1 MFSIKDI
8 IEAQLNVAREEIA
21 ANMVAQNRKASG
33 NSINKMRVEATEI
46 SGKLIDGS
54 GYLFASEYGRRPNKS
69 QPGRPSR
76 AMVDSIERWTVIK
89 GIIAANGNQRSIA
102 YAIATKI
109 AKEGNL
115 LFREIEQGGPQSG
128 VITNAINQEWLNRT
142 AQLVS
147 EKFVTLIKSE
157 VVRNTNATVI

>member
-1 MFSIKDI
+1 MLSIKDI

-33 NSINKMRVEATEI
+33 NSIDKMRVEATEI

-69 QPGRPSR
+69 QPGRPSKQ
-76 AMVDSIERWTVIK
+76 MVDSIERWTVIK

-109 AKEGNL
+109 AKEGNVL
-115 LFREIEQGGPQSG
+115 YRSGTQSG

-157 VVRNTNATVI
+157 VVRETNATVI